1 MTREKSRG
9 IYKNLVEGR
18 LVDSLAVRSDYKKV
32 DNHNRNKNNKKTQPT
47 AKYPD
52 HQNSIH
58 NETQGGGRRNIKCEK
73 RIPFYLCVNGYV

>member
-58 NETQGGGRRNIKCEK
+58 NETQGGRRRNIKCEK
-73 RIPFYLCVNGYV
+73 RISFYLCVNGYV